1 VQPGEGCVSA
11 GARIEVGAAP
21 GTDPTME
28 TSSSLAKKSER
39 SQSDSQLKREDEL
52 LMGPSEK

>member
-1 VQPGEGCVSA
+1 
-11 GARIEVGAAP
+11 VGAAP